1 VQGSCSYQAAK
12 TKTLYTIPMNHFKIH
27 QRFFSV
33 LVVLICFYHQ
43 AKPQFKNTM
52 NNEEL
57 FLSAL
62 KKNEIIT
69 NELSI
74 EDRRYLLRKLEDYI
88 KVLGTDTIG
97 PMYFNENEKNPFAA
111 ESFVN
116 EYKELKFNQKLNERA
131 AREIIQKKY
140 SQSVIK
146 ILIALCE
153 LNLPDNANT
162 EMYLAEINEPFILEY
177 LFDYLK
183 EQYFKENGAYTQ
195 MSKLTREQ
203 NLLTLASR
211 LDILDTRTYVF
222 YQNYNSKP
230 RFMKGF
236 ELLHENDFL
245 FMALNQDREMTGGFK
260 FTLVTDY
267 FKWRWINI
275 LSLKCLRECFHVPE
289 NHTQNLLTYQTISLL
304 GRGYTPYIRYRNN
317 YTLAD
322 SIHNYD
328 RPFASYYMLERAKK
342 RIWRNGLFR
351 HKGEFQI
358 GAIGISQGR
367 KIQAKL
373 HEDLVTSSQYVHGW
387 DKQIGNGGRM
397 IIQLNQKI
405 EALLYS
411 NTNRYSSIFK
421 AKNYKREESKKYCG
435 RNIIAEVE
443 ASVGTLLTAA
453 GFGLRFSTLNFLQQS
468 GDQMVSSVKGNR
480 DEFGIK
486 FDVGVNYRYVFH
498 NSTLTG
504 VGILKTFEADLYDK
518 EKKDNYLLKEKD
530 VERHIY
536 SLDLGI
542 NVKFRK
548 TTFFF
553 RETFYSLEYKSAL
566 RNIDFNNPDF
576 IKALNPD
583 DQDFYRNVVIKENR
597 DFLNN
602 KLFGRTFYVYGTI
615 GFSWYVD

>member
-1 VQGSCSYQAAK
+1 
-12 TKTLYTIPMNHFKIH
+12 MKIWSPH
-27 QRFFSV
+27 
-33 LVVLICFYHQ
+33 
-43 AKPQFKNTM
+43 
-52 NNEEL
+52 
-57 FLSAL
+57 
-62 KKNEIIT
+62 
-69 NELSI
+69 
-74 EDRRYLLRKLEDYI
+74 LR
-88 KVLGTDTIG
+88 
-97 PMYFNENEKNPFAA
+97 
-111 ESFVN
+111 
-116 EYKELKFNQKLNERA
+116 
-131 AREIIQKKY
+131 
-140 SQSVIK
+140 
-146 ILIALCE
+146 
-153 LNLPDNANT
+153 
-162 EMYLAEINEPFILEY
+162 
-177 LFDYLK
+177 
-183 EQYFKENGAYTQ
+183 
-195 MSKLTREQ
+195 
-203 NLLTLASR
+203 
-211 LDILDTRTYVF
+211 
-222 YQNYNSKP
+222 
-230 RFMKGF
+230 
-236 ELLHENDFL
+236 
-245 FMALNQDREMTGGFK
+245 
-260 FTLVTDY
+260 
-267 FKWRWINI
+267 
-275 LSLKCLRECFHVPE
+275 
-289 NHTQNLLTYQTISLL
+289 
-304 GRGYTPYIRYRNN
+304 
-317 YTLAD
+317 
-322 SIHNYD
+322 
-328 RPFASYYMLERAKK
+328 
-342 RIWRNGLFR
+342 
-351 HKGEFQI
+351 
-358 GAIGISQGR
+358 
-367 KIQAKL
+367 
-373 HEDLVTSSQYVHGW
+373 
-387 DKQIGNGGRM
+387 RM